1 MGGLSP
7 WHIILVAVVA
17 LLLFGPNKLP
27 ELGRGF
33 GKMFREFKDATTG
46 NGGQDDKPQ
55 RKEINP
61 AEPVQTSGVQPQAAQ
76 TATYAQAEQP
86 AGTEQSK

>member
-1 MGGLSP
+1 MGALSP
-7 WHIILVAVVA
+7 WHIILIALVA

-46 NGGQDDKPQ
+46 NGNAGSNDEK
-55 RKEINP
+55 KELASATETQQHDNTH
-61 AEPVQTSGVQPQAAQ
+61 QT
-76 TATYAQAEQP
+76 TN
-86 AGTEQSK
+86 K

>member
-1 MGGLSP
+1 MGALSP
-7 WHIILVAVVA
+7 WHIILVAIVA

-33 GKMFREFKDATTG
+33 GKMFREFKDATNG
-46 NGGQDDKPQ
+46 NGGNSSTDDQPTIV

-61 AEPVQTSGVQPQAAQ
+61 EVSNS
-76 TATYAQAEQP
+76 E
-86 AGTEQSK
+86 SNK

>member
-1 MGGLSP
+1 MGPFSP
-7 WHIILVAVVA
+7 WHIILIALVA

-46 NGGQDDKPQ
+46 SNSSDDSSS
-55 RKEINP
+55 RKEVGP
-61 AEPVQTSGVQPQAAQ
+61 AAAETNKDSNVNDTPQTQH
-76 TATYAQAEQP
+76 
-86 AGTEQSK
+86 KL

>member
-1 MGGLSP
+1 MGALSP
-7 WHIILVAVVA
+7 WHIILIAIVA

-33 GKMFREFKDATTG
+33 GKMFREFKDATNG
-46 NGGQDDKPQ
+46 NGGNITTDDQPAPV

-61 AEPVQTSGVQPQAAQ
+61 AEVTKTESGQVQ
-76 TATYAQAEQP
+76 
-86 AGTEQSK
+86 K

>member
-1 MGGLSP
+1 MGAFSP
-7 WHIILVAVVA
+7 WHVILIAIVA

-33 GKMFREFKDATTG
+33 GKMFREFKDATSG
-46 NGGQDDKPQ
+46 NNGNSSEEQPP

-61 AEPVQTSGVQPQAAQ
+61 AEVSQSESGQVQ
-76 TATYAQAEQP
+76 
-86 AGTEQSK
+86 K

>member
-1 MGGLSP
+1 MGALSP
-7 WHIILVAVVA
+7 WHIILIAIVA

-33 GKMFREFKDATTG
+33 GKMFREFKDATNSNSG
-46 NGGQDDKPQ
+46 NSTAEELPAQS

-61 AEPVQTSGVQPQAAQ
+61 DVASAAAQ
-76 TATYAQAEQP
+76 D
-86 AGTEQSK
+86 K

>member
-1 MGGLSP
+1 MGLSP

-46 NGGQDDKPQ
+46 NGGNDEPAPQ

-61 AEPVQTSGVQPQAAQ
+61 AETVNADVKPEASAAQ
-76 TATYAQAEQP
+76 TAQP
-86 AGTEQSK
+86 APQQDRQP

>member
-1 MGGLSP
+1 MGALSP
-7 WHIILVAVVA
+7 WHIILIAIVA

-33 GKMFREFKDATTG
+33 GKMFREFKDATNG
-46 NGGQDDKPQ
+46 NGGSNPDESAG

-61 AEPVQTSGVQPQAAQ
+61 AEVAQPEAGQAR
-76 TATYAQAEQP
+76 
-86 AGTEQSK
+86 K

>member
-7 WHIILVAVVA
+7 WHIILVAAVA

-33 GKMFREFKDATTG
+33 GKMFREFKDATTN
-46 NGGQDDKPQ
+46 NGVKEEVEPAT

-61 AEPVQTSGVQPQAAQ
+61 VAEPVQAATAQVAAPQASQ
-76 TATYAQAEQP
+76 HE
-86 AGTEQSK
+86 

>member
-1 MGGLSP
+1 MGALSP
-7 WHIILVAVVA
+7 WHIILIAIVA

-33 GKMFREFKDATTG
+33 GKMFREFKDATSG
-46 NGGQDDKPQ
+46 NGSNISTDDQPAIA

-61 AEPVQTSGVQPQAAQ
+61 EVSNSDSGQVN
-76 TATYAQAEQP
+76 
-86 AGTEQSK
+86 K

>member
-1 MGGLSP
+1 MGALSP
-7 WHIILVAVVA
+7 WHIILIALVA

-46 NGGQDDKPQ
+46 GGSSSSNDEAVPAPK
-55 RKEINP
+55 KELNSSVTE
-61 AEPVQTSGVQPQAAQ
+61 AASHDSSSVSQP
-76 TATYAQAEQP
+76 
-86 AGTEQSK
+86 K

>member
-1 MGGLSP
+1 MGALSP
-7 WHIILVAVVA
+7 WHIILIAIVA

-33 GKMFREFKDATTG
+33 GKMFREFKDATNG
-46 NGGQDDKPQ
+46 NGGNGGNNPDESAS

-61 AEPVQTSGVQPQAAQ
+61 AEVSQT
-76 TATYAQAEQP
+76 E
-86 AGTEQSK
+86 AGQVRK